1 MIHVRSA
8 SLKTVFGSG
17 GGRKKHEPGGNARTG
32 VSYNAITGGE
42 LESVLDIGFIADV
55 MM

>member
-32 VSYNAITGGE
+32 LSYNAITE